1 MLNALK
7 ANGFLLLECLK
18 KAWLI
23 ILGLLIVYFPTFYK
37 LSNTLWNQ
45 DENAHGPI
53 ILLVVLF
60 LFWQKRDLFKGES
73 RPAFFS
79 GSIIFIAGLIF
90 YVVGASQDILLL
102 EVGSLPFVLLGLVL
116 GFKGWQITK
125 LFLFP
130 ILFTLF
136 MVPLPGFLVDSLT
149 GSLKR
154 HISEL
159 SETILYYFGY
169 PVARQGVMIMIGPF
183 KLLVA
188 DACSGMHSI
197 FSLSAVGILYIY
209 LMDYKHSSRNWLIAM
224 TIVPI
229 AFFANL
235 CRVIALILITYYL
248 GDEVGQG
255 FLHGF
260 TGIFLFVV
268 ALCSLFLVDKILSL
282 IYDRK
287 TSLRKA

>member
-7 ANGFLLLECLK
+7 VTGLSLFDSLK
-18 KAWLI
+18 KAWPVILGLI
-23 ILGLLIVYFPTFYK
+23 ILYVPEFYN
-37 LSNTLWNQ
+37 LSQTLWNQ

-53 ILLVVLF
+53 IVLVALY
-60 LFWQKRDLFKGES
+60 LFWKKRDLLQEEGK
-73 RPAFFS
+73 PAVITGSVFF
-79 GSIIFIAGLIF
+79 ILGLIF
-90 YVVGASQDILLL
+90 YIIGGSQDILLL
-102 EVGSLPFVLLGLVL
+102 KIGSIPFILFGLVL
-116 GFKGWQITK
+116 GLKGWKISK
-125 LFLFP
+125 HFLFP
-130 ILFTLF
+130 IAFTLF
-136 MVPLPGFLVDSLT
+136 MIPLPGFIVDSLT

-154 HISEL
+154 HISEI
-159 SETILYYFGY
+159 SETILYYLGY

-209 LMDYKHSSRNWLIAM
+209 LMEYKSLSRNLLIAL
-224 TIVPI
+224 TIIPI

-282 IYDRK
+282 AYDRK
-287 TSLRKA
+287 IFRKA